1 MPNTQRPRLRL
12 SLPEVASR
20 FEAEQQ
26 NEARDQTKT
35 SRTSR
40 ETKEVVK
47 CEHQEKGQK
56 KKKKG
61 HEKVFVITLD
71 GCFIYAVAVVGSLET
86 RCSESIKETGF
97 VGKSNI
103 FY

>member
-1 MPNTQRPRLRL
+1 VPNTGRPRSRL
-12 SLPEVASR
+12 ALPEATSC

-26 NEARDQTKT
+26 NKARDQTKP

-56 KKKKG
+56 KKKG
-61 HEKVFVITLD
+61 HDKVFVITLD
-71 GCFIYAVAVVGSLET
+71 GCFIDAVAVVGSLET

-97 VGKSNI
+97 VGKSII